1 MSANPKPQKRNGKK
15 KMAASLA
22 LLLGAASALT
32 VTSLAVFTDTEA
44 VSTNAFTTG
53 VLDLTVGTTSALL
66 TGTNMVPG
74 DQVTNPLTVG
84 ASATSID
91 LRYAM
96 TSATT
101 GDATLAGDLVLT
113 IKSGV
118 ATCDDANWGTGGAV
132 LYTGAL
138 NAGFFGDPTQGAD
151 VGDRN
156 LLSNTTEVLCFNVS
170 LPLASTA
177 SGVAVD
183 TTFTFD
189 AEQTANNP

>member
-44 VSTNAFTTG
+44 VTTNAFTTG
-53 VLDLTVGTTSALL
+53 ALDLTVGTTSALL

-74 DQVTNPLTVG
+74 DQVTNALTVG
-84 ASATSID
+84 ASAASID

-101 GDATLAGDLVLT
+101 GDATLAGELVLT

-118 ATCDDANWGTGGAV
+118 TACTDAGWTADGTN
-132 LYTGAL
+132 LYAGPL
-138 NAGFFGDPTQGAD
+138 NAGLFGNPLQGAHG
-151 VGDRN
+151 GDRN
-156 LLSNTTEVLCFNVS
+156 LLSNTTEDLCFNVS